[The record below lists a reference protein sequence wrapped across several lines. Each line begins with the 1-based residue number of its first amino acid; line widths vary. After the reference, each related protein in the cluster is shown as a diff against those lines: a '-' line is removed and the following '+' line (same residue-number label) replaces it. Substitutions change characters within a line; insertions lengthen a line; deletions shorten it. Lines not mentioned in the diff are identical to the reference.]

1 GHLYWVQAT
10 IVPLKDAVGVPVQY
24 IAIRTDITERK
35 ALEAS
40 IQQAEARLRRIT
52 NAVPGAVY
60 QVEVLPQA
68 RSIRFTFVS
77 EAVRSLLGLTPQ

>member
-1 GHLYWVQAT
+1 SSGQHDPAFFADLWDTISRGEVWHGEICNRAKAGHLYWVQAT

-52 NAVPGAVY
+52 NA
-60 QVEVLPQA
+60 
-68 RSIRFTFVS
+68 
-77 EAVRSLLGLTPQ
+77 